1 MDPASLQNLND
12 IITPPPVPW
21 LPPAPGW
28 YAAGF
33 SVLLLL
39 GWFTLKSYGV
49 WKRNK
54 YRREALTALNGL
66 EKEMAD
72 SVQYEKSLPRLP
84 QLVKRT
90 AIAGYGRNEVASLAG
105 SGWLA
110 FLDKTGSTDAFT
122 AGDGKLLTDCS
133 SLPPAKL
140 AAFSEEQVTGL
151 LKAVHLWINKHQV

>member
-28 YAAGF
+28 YAAGL
-33 SVLLLL
+33 SVLLLF
-39 GWFTLKSYGV
+39 GWFSVTRYGV

-54 YRREALTALNGL
+54 YRREALVTLDGL

-72 SVQYEKSLPRLP
+72 PGQFQKILPLLP

-105 SGWLA
+105 ADWLT
-110 FLDKTGSTDAFT
+110 FLDKTGVTDAFA
-122 AGDGKLLTDCS
+122 AGDGKLLTNCS
-133 SLPPAKL
+133 SLPLAKL
-140 AAFSEEQVTGL
+140 AAISREQVTGL
-151 LKAVHLWINKHQV
+151 FKAVHLWINNHQV